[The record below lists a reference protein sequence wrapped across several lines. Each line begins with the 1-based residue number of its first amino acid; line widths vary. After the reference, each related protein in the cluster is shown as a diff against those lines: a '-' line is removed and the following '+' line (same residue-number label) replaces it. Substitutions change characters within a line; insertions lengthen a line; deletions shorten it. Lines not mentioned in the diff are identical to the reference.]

1 MKAIIFNSG
10 LGKRMGNLTKNNPK
24 SMVKLYNGETIF
36 ARQIRILS
44 ECGIKEFIITTGPF
58 KEQLEEASQKFT
70 NCKFQFVH
78 NPLYQ
83 ETNYIYS
90 MYLAKDYLDDDVLLL
105 HGDLVFNKKLV
116 EKILNDKHSS
126 VGLINED
133 KKLPEKDFKAKVK
146 NNLLK
151 EVSIN
156 IFDSDCYAFQPLYKL
171 AKDDLNKWNLQI
183 EKYVKENNVNV
194 YAENALNDIL
204 DEINITTISYKDYY
218 IDEIDNE
225 EDYLRVNKEIEK
237 FDKNE

>member
-10 LGKRMGNLTKNNPK
+10 LGKRMGDLTKNNPK

-36 ARQIRILS
+36 ERQIRILS
-44 ECGIKEFIITTGPF
+44 AYGIKEFIITTGPF
-58 KEQLEEASQKFT
+58 KEQLEKASQKFT

-116 EKILNDKHSS
+116 EKILDDKHSS

-133 KKLPEKDFKAKVK
+133 KKLPEKDFKARVK

-183 EKYVKENNVNV
+183 EKYVKDENVNV

-204 DEINITTISYKDYY
+204 DEINIATISYKDYY

-225 EDYLRVNKEIEK
+225 EDYLRVNKEIEE